1 MNMFSSSKKIQL
13 EGKNQGEMSDKRD
26 PVISAALFSV
36 INGLEMDC
44 FMPGFLAEA
53 KRRAE
58 IRVKQVRH
66 PDYKI

>member
-13 EGKNQGEMSDKRD
+13 EGKNQGEMLDKRD

-36 INGLEMDC
+36 ISGLAMDW

>member
-13 EGKNQGEMSDKRD
+13 EGKNQGEMLDKRD

-36 INGLEMDC
+36 INGLEMDW

>member
-1 MNMFSSSKKIQL
+1 
-13 EGKNQGEMSDKRD
+13 MSDKRD

-36 INGLEMDC
+36 INGLEMDW
-44 FMPGFLAEA
+44 FMPGFLVEA

-66 PDYKI
+66 PDYKIYRNFPYTLNSSLASP

>member
-1 MNMFSSSKKIQL
+1 
-13 EGKNQGEMSDKRD
+13 MSDKRD
-26 PVISAALFSV
+26 PVISAAPFSV
-36 INGLEMDC
+36 INGLEIDW